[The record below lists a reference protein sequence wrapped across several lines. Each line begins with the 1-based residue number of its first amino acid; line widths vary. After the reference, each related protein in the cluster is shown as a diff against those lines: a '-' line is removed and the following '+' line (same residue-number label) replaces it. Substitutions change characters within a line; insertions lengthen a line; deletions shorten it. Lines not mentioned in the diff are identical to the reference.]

1 MKSWIT
7 TLRNIFQTK
16 EIRTRLFNTFLY
28 VMIFR
33 LGTFIRLPG
42 LSPDRIKVSSSGF
55 LELLDT
61 LLSSSALKSFS
72 IFALGITPYISASII
87 TQITSLTIP
96 YFQRLKK
103 EGPAGRTQLN
113 QFTRYLTLFLAPVQ
127 AAPFVLYLINAQANL
142 ISRYYFMP
150 ISILIITAGT
160 MFCVWLGDRIT
171 SKGLG
176 NGTSVLITASII
188 SSLPGALYMEYDASN
203 LLVFVLELVAF
214 LVIITVTITFT
225 QGVRKIPLQYAAQMS
240 AMGGGGSRGV
250 RQYLPIGLNSTGVM
264 PIIMARTL
272 ITMPLLGAKLFSQK
286 SITAAKIVSKLS
298 DRFSLSFNI
307 ILSVL
312 IFMATFFYSAI
323 FVNAVEMADD
333 LKRSNGFIPGVK
345 SGKPTANYIDR
356 MLSKIT
362 LPGSIFLVL
371 IALMPV
377 VSFKV
382 IGTTKEMSQF
392 FGGTNI
398 LITIGVILDS
408 INRIKSYLFSTYYG
422 NMLQNM
428 TPHPNKKN

>member
-7 TLRNIFQTK
+7 TIRNIFRTK

-28 VMIFR
+28 VIIFR
-33 LGTFIRLPG
+33 LGTFIRIPG
-42 LSPDRIKVSSSGF
+42 LNPDRIKVSSSGF

-61 LLSSSALKSFS
+61 LLNSSALKSSS

-113 QFTRYLTLFLAPVQ
+113 QFTRYLTLFLAPIQ
-127 AAPFVLYLINAQANL
+127 ATPYVLYLINSQAN
-142 ISRYYFMP
+142 IIPRYYFMP
-150 ISILIITAGT
+150 IAILVIMTGT
-160 MFCVWLGDRIT
+160 MFCVWIGDQIT

-188 SSLPGALYMEYDASN
+188 SSLPGALYMEYDASS
-203 LLVFVLELVAF
+203 LLIFVLELVAL
-214 LVIITVTITFT
+214 LVILMVTITFM

-240 AMGGGGSRGV
+240 AAGGGASRGV

-272 ITMPLLGAKLFSQK
+272 TAMPLLGAKYFSEK
-286 SITAAKIVSKLS
+286 STKAAAVSSILG
-298 DRFSLSFNI
+298 DPFGWQFNL
-307 ILSVL
+307 ILAIL

-345 SGKPTANYIDR
+345 SGKSTADYIDS

-371 IALMPV
+371 VALMPV
-377 VSFKV
+377 AAFKI
-382 IGTTKEMSQF
+382 IGTTKQMSQF

-398 LITIGVILDS
+398 LITIGVILDG
-408 INRIKSYLFSTYYG
+408 INRIKSHLFSTYYG

-428 TPHPNKKN
+428 TPHPYKKI